1 MQGCVQ
7 VCCLSSFHFSVE
19 PLDFC
24 LVGISRNT
32 ADKIFQSSQFG
43 KLSHQR
49 GSKKC
54 SQAAAAAQARS
65 QQTEEEVARCFHMNH
80 SDPRQHKYPRWL
92 ALSNTNATMIAVL
105 LLALLLALL
114 PHSGALPVPS
124 GQHNQRLLAEVRS
137 SPGRT
142 FWGILGG
149 VFCFVF

>member
-1 MQGCVQ
+1 M
-7 VCCLSSFHFSVE
+7 E

-80 SDPRQHKYPRWL
+80 SDPRQHKYPAMTGFDKHKRNNDRRVAARAAASLWSS
-92 ALSNTNATMIAVL
+92 AGAVGAAQPAASSRGTISTWQDL
-105 LLALLLALL
+105 LRD
-114 PHSGALPVPS
+114 SGV
-124 GQHNQRLLAEVRS
+124 VV
-137 SPGRT
+137 
-142 FWGILGG
+142 F
-149 VFCFVF
+149 FCFF